1 MKCTNCGCE
10 MDKVMFGLIKVDYC
24 HKCKL
29 VLYDMQRDEDISERL
44 DHKAAENEEFTPGQ

>member
-1 MKCTNCGCE
+1 